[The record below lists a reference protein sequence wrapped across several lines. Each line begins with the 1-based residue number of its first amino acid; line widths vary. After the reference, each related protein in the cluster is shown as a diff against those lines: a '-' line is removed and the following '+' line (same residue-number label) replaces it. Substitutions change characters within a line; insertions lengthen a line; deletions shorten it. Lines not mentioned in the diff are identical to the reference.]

1 MRVSDLSIR
10 NPVFAWMLMFGLMI
24 FGLISFSRMGLSQMP
39 DVDFPVITV
48 SFTLDG
54 AAPEIMESQVV
65 DLVESALMTVE
76 GVQTISSTSK
86 TGSANITVEFDLNRD
101 INLALQDVQ
110 AKVSATQR
118 LLPDELDP
126 PTISKTNPEDQPILW
141 IALTTDTGDLQ
152 FMMQYARDYLKD
164 RFATVDGVGD
174 IFLGGY
180 TDPVMR
186 VRVRPQDLNRH
197 SISVN
202 DVLDAIKAEHKES
215 PGGFIETDKMQY
227 NVRTMGEAKSVDEF
241 KNIVISRRGG
251 QAVADP
257 TNVVRLYQVA
267 DISFG
272 LDEIRRIS
280 RFNGKPA
287 LGLGIRK
294 QRGTNAVSVARSVKE
309 KINELNPQLP
319 KGLQLAVNFDSTKF
333 IEQSVHELNKHLILA
348 VILTSIVCWVF
359 LGSWSATFNVLL
371 SIPTSLLGAFIGL
384 YFLGY
389 TLNTFTLLGLTLAIG
404 IVVDDA
410 IMVLENI
417 FRYNEKGYGKIESA
431 IVGAREIGF
440 AAMAAT
446 AAVIA
451 IFLPVAFMSGIIGKF
466 FMQFGVT
473 ISIAVFLS
481 LVESLTITP
490 MRCANFVHHGN
501 RTTRLGKAFEASLHH
516 LTRVYD
522 GWLRSAVNHP
532 WKVIIGSLVFVALSF
547 VSIKFLRKEMSPAQ
561 DQGSFLARLIFPVGT
576 SLAYADKQS
585 KKAEELLRARS
596 EVDKVYSAVGGF
608 GGGAGDSNITMMFIT
623 LKDRGHRG
631 VDATKG
637 HELTQQ
643 EFMEVIRP
651 ELAKLE
657 DTRPILMDLSQQGF
671 SSGRGYPIEF
681 ALLGS
686 DWDKLG
692 QYEAQLRDEMAKS
705 GLMVDVDS
713 DFKEG
718 MPEIQVKPERMSAA
732 FRGVSV
738 SQIGT
743 TVNALIAGVKAGEYP
758 QGGHRYDIKVKL
770 LDSGDQTKEINS
782 LVVSNTRGNLIS
794 MPAVVKQ
801 EKTKAL
807 QSISRKNRQ
816 RAISIFAN
824 VKPGVS
830 QQDAMAF
837 VEAKAKEI
845 LTEPGYMIEQG
856 GSSKTFKE
864 SFQSLIFALVM
875 GLVIAYMVL
884 ASQFNSFIDPVAILM
899 ALPFSFSGA
908 FFALLVTGQ
917 SLNMFSMIGLL
928 LLMGIV
934 KKNSILLIEFTN
946 TVRDRGTPA
955 AKDALLEACP
965 VRLRPILMTSVATI
979 AAAIPSATATGEGS
993 ETMRP
998 MAICLIGGV
1007 LVSTVLT
1014 LFVVPCVYLLLD
1026 KFRRRDDVREQTKKA
1041 FAHVGNEAME

>member
-1 MRVSDLSIR
+1 MRLSDLSIR
-10 NPVFAWMLMFGLMI
+10 NPVFAWMLMFGLMV

-54 AAPEIMESQVV
+54 AAPEVMESQVV
-65 DLVESALMTVE
+65 DMVESALMTVE
-76 GVQTISSTSK
+76 GVGTISSTSK
-86 TGSANITVEFDLNRD
+86 TGSASITVEFDLNRD

-110 AKVSATQR
+110 AKVAATQR
-118 LLPDELDP
+118 LLPDNLDP
-126 PTISKTNPEDQPILW
+126 PTISKTNPEDQPIMW
-141 IALTTDTGDLQ
+141 VALTTETGDLQ
-152 FMMQYARDYLKD
+152 YMMQYARDYLKD
-164 RFATVDGVGD
+164 RFATVEGVGD

-180 TDPVMR
+180 TDSVMR
-186 VRVRPQDLNRH
+186 VRVRPQDLNRF

-202 DVLDAIKAEHKES
+202 DVLDAIKGEHKES
-215 PGGFIETDKMQY
+215 PGGFIETEKTQF

-241 KNIVISRRGG
+241 KNIIISKRGG
-251 QAVADP
+251 QAIADP
-257 TNVVRLYQVA
+257 TNLVRLHQVA

-294 QRGTNAVSVARSVKE
+294 QRGTNAVAVARAVKE
-309 KINELNPQLP
+309 KINEINPQLP
-319 KGLQLAVNFDSTKF
+319 KGLNLAVNFDSTKF
-333 IEQSVHELNKHLILA
+333 IEQSVHELNKHLVLA
-348 VILTSIVCWVF
+348 VILTSVVCWFF

-371 SIPTSLLGAFIGL
+371 SIPTSLLGSFIGL

-417 FRYNEKGYGKIESA
+417 FRYNEKGYGRIESA

-440 AAMAAT
+440 AAIAAT

-473 ISIAVFLS
+473 ISLAVFLS

-490 MRCANFVHHGN
+490 MRCAAFVHHGE
-501 RTTRLGKAFEASLHH
+501 RTTRIGRAFEGSLHALIRFYDRCLRASL
-516 LTRVYD
+516 
-522 GWLRSAVNHP
+522 NHP
-532 WKVIIGSLVFVALSF
+532 WKVIVGSLVFVALSF
-547 VSIKFLRKEMSPAQ
+547 FSIKFLRKEMSPAQ
-561 DQGSFLARLIFPVGT
+561 DQGSFMARLIFPVGT

-585 KKAEELLRARS
+585 KKAEDLLRARS
-596 EVDKVYSAVGGF
+596 EVDKVYAAVGGF

-623 LKDRGHRG
+623 LKDRGKRG
-631 VDATKG
+631 LDPASGK
-637 HELTQQ
+637 ELSQQ
-643 EFMEVIRP
+643 QFMEVIRP
-651 ELAKLE
+651 ELAKIE

-671 SSGRGYPIEF
+671 SGGRGYPVEF
-681 ALLGS
+681 SLLGS
-686 DWDKLG
+686 DWDKLAEF
-692 QYEAQLRDEMAKS
+692 EARMREEMSKS

-713 DFKEG
+713 DFKAG
-718 MPEIQVKPERMSAA
+718 MPEIQVIPERTSAA
-732 FRGVSV
+732 NHGVSI

-743 TVNALIAGVKAGEYP
+743 TVNALIAGVKAGEFP

-770 LDSGDQTKEINS
+770 LDSGDRTKEISS

-794 MPAVVKQ
+794 MPAMVKQ
-801 EKTKAL
+801 EQTKAL
-807 QSISRKNRQ
+807 QAISRKNRQ
-816 RAISIFAN
+816 RAISIYSN
-824 VKPGVS
+824 LKPGVS

-837 VEAKAKEI
+837 VETKAREI
-845 LTEPGYMIEQG
+845 LDPGYMIQQG

-908 FFALLVTGQ
+908 FFALLLTSQ

-946 TVRDRGTPA
+946 TVRDRGTQTAKA
-955 AKDALLEACP
+955 ALIEACP

-979 AAAIPSATATGEGS
+979 AAALPSATATGEGS

-1014 LFVVPCVYLLLD
+1014 LVVVPCVYLLMD
-1026 KFRRRDDVREQTKKA
+1026 RFRRRDTQREDTKKA
-1041 FAHVGNEAME
+1041 FAQVGNEAAEA